1 MMRGSVWIAV
11 TALAIG
17 LSGSGCARSYG
28 QMGAGAP
35 TAAVG
40 SAADPAKEI
49 DGMLSMFEQELMGV
63 VKTMPADKYGFVPSA
78 AIFAGGQ
85 TPKFDTV
92 RSFAAQVQHLAQAN
106 YYFYSLVGGIKPEI
120 DMATVGKMTG
130 KDELVTTLANSFVF
144 AHKAIATITPANAF
158 LVIKGA
164 DGMNTRAT
172 LATFGVAHGFDHY
185 GQLVEYLRMNGMVPP
200 ASAK

>member
-1 MMRGSVWIAV
+1 MMRKMMWVAFAMLAFAIA
-11 TALAIG
+11 
-17 LSGSGCARSYG
+17 GSGASA
-28 QMGAGAP
+28 QMGAGAAK
-35 TAAVG
+35 AAVG

-49 DGMLSMFEQELMGV
+49 DSMLSMFEEELMGV
-63 VKTMPADKYGFVPSA
+63 AKTMPADKYSFAPST

-85 TPKFDTV
+85 TPTFDKV
-92 RSFAAQVQHLAQAN
+92 RSFAEQVQHLIQAN
-106 YYFYSLVGGIKPEI
+106 YYFYSLVGGMKPEL
-120 DMATVGKMTG
+120 DMASVGKMVG
-130 KDELVTTLANSFVF
+130 KDELVSTLAKSFAF
-144 AHKAIATITPANAF
+144 AHQAIATITTANAF

-185 GQLVEYLRMNGMVPP
+185 GQLVEYLRMNGLVPP